1 MKGCARSLQFPWSM
15 NLFEAGRQALAALG
29 DLHRLNRLFA
39 KGAVSLREY
48 RRGLKAWALTGRVP
62 RRPRGMRRH
71 QRRAK
76 AAMRRRVS

>member
-1 MKGCARSLQFPWSM
+1 MRGCVRSLPFPWPE

-29 DLHRLNRLFA
+29 HLQRLNRLFE

-48 RRGLKAWALTGRVP
+48 RRGLKTWAVTGRVP

-71 QRRAK
+71 QRRVK
-76 AAMRRRVS
+76 AGMRRRVS